1 MSANYHSFRNIG
13 FYFTQAEAICEKWRA
28 VFTGFD
34 PSVAVRVYGL
44 RQEGAYVYVMYFGN
58 EYRLCTADGILEKRI
73 PNGDNGKGDS
83 REGGAGEGKPEAGAC
98 ENVAEQ
104 HMENGEKEILWDWDT
119 GSRVLHTKEKSA
131 DAAWTQN
138 LFMNEAMV
146 VYHLLGDV
154 KEDAC
159 LSGVWVPE
167 PDLDPVKIRS
177 GNRTDPLVGGFAAAF
192 SGRTAA
198 LDAACE
204 KMGGIRL
211 ARGDAAWQM
220 EAMPLLPVQLIFWD
234 ADEEFPAQVQVLV
247 DRNITDFM
255 HFEAAGCMIADL
267 FEKIGALAEA
277 YEKIGALAEA

>member
-119 GSRVLHTKEKSA
+119 GSRVLHTIRVRFFIILPQFSLQHLRRLLRNK
-131 DAAWTQN
+131 
-138 LFMNEAMV
+138 LV
-146 VYHLLGDV
+146 VGLRHFLLKILKFRKIHIV
-154 KEDAC
+154 
-159 LSGVWVPE
+159 E
-167 PDLDPVKIRS
+167 PIL
-177 GNRTDPLVGGFAAAF
+177 
-192 SGRTAA
+192 
-198 LDAACE
+198 
-204 KMGGIRL
+204 
-211 ARGDAAWQM
+211 
-220 EAMPLLPVQLIFWD
+220 
-234 ADEEFPAQVQVLV
+234 
-247 DRNITDFM
+247 
-255 HFEAAGCMIADL
+255 
-267 FEKIGALAEA
+267 
-277 YEKIGALAEA
+277 